1 MLHIYCMVIIMIPNK
16 LGGVKFVQRLDKCAD
31 YINI

>member
-1 MLHIYCMVIIMIPNK
+1 MLHIYCMVMIPNK
-16 LGGVKFVQRLDKCAD
+16 LERVKFVQRLDKCAD